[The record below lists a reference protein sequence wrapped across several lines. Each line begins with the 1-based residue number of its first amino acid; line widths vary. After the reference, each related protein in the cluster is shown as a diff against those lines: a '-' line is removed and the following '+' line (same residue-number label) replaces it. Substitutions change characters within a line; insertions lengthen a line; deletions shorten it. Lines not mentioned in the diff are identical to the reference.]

1 MARRLPCNGT
11 HELERP
17 DIVRHEAHIGK
28 LLEKGKVTL
37 CTKIRL
43 WYARTAEMNS
53 FSLPVSRNSMLRE
66 VSPMSR
72 SAARLAVMQS
82 VAAHRDRNVRC
93 SLLSAIPAAARQEF
107 RSSPVKAVRSTAA
120 LAMQR

>member
-43 WYARTAEMNS
+43 WYARTADRNS
-53 FSLPVSRNSMLRE
+53 FSLLANRNFTLRE
-66 VSPMSR
+66 AS
-72 SAARLAVMQS
+72 
-82 VAAHRDRNVRC
+82 
-93 SLLSAIPAAARQEF
+93 
-107 RSSPVKAVRSTAA
+107 
-120 LAMQR
+120 

>member
-17 DIVRHEAHIGK
+17 DTVRHEAHIGK

-43 WYARTAEMNS
+43 WYARIAAQNL
-53 FSLPVSRNSMLRE
+53 FLLLVSRNFSQKEAL
-66 VSPMSR
+66 SMSR

-82 VAAHRDRNVRC
+82 AAIQDRSAKC
-93 SLLSAIPAAARQEF
+93 LLPHAIPAAARQEF
-107 RSSPVKAVRSTAA
+107 RSSPVKAVRFTAA
-120 LAMQR
+120 HASQR

>member
-17 DIVRHEAHIGK
+17 DTVRHEAHIGK

-43 WYARTAEMNS
+43 WYARTAAMNS
-53 FSLPVSRNSMLRE
+53 FSLLANRNSTQKE
-66 VSPMSR
+66 ASPTSR
-72 SAARLAVMQS
+72 SVARLAVMQS
-82 VAAHRDRNVRC
+82 VAVLPDRNAKC
-93 SLLSAIPAAARQEF
+93 SLLSAIPAAAKQEC
-107 RSSPVKAVRSTAA
+107 RSSPVKAVRSTAVH
-120 LAMQR
+120 AMQR